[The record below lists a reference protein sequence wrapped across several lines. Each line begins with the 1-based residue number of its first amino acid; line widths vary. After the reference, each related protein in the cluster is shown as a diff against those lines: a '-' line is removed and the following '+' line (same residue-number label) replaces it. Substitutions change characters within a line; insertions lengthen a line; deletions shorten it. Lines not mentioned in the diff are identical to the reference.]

1 MPDHKGVDTPSGRV
15 DSYTDRSGNTNCVQ
29 GRMDGG
35 HTHSVEAAGH
45 FDITKGDGSKETI
58 SQGSK
63 SGSSSGSGGSGSGG
77 GSGK

>member
-1 MPDHKGVDTPSGRV
+1 
-15 DSYTDRSGNTNCVQ
+15 
-29 GRMDGG
+29 MDGG